1 VLLRVRPRAGWRA
14 IHIANFNRSYLGCV
28 ATATA
33 VPYQT
38 LATTGYMMSRSA
50 HIARDDI
57 TALQLV
63 IPNWVVT
70 SNAET
75 GPGSSCTVTAS
86 VEYPAG
92 TFKQVTFSG
101 ATSILIADAA
111 QAISDFVSV
120 AIPNGATFFVRI
132 FRTGFSNSV
141 CPYTLTTNSGQG
153 SVANYG
159 AGSGTDQTMSG
170 TIANTGGGHFAP
182 AAILAMTT
190 KPSIYLMGDSRTAG
204 VGDTADAS
212 LDRGQFARS
221 IGPSY
226 GYINAGC
233 GGDRQ
238 YQWLLSNAKRLALA
252 QYCSHVL
259 NGYGINDLT
268 VSHSGATV
276 YTDIQSAEALFPTK
290 PMWVATV
297 SPHSTGAWT
306 LADGSDQTVGTE
318 NAQRVALNA
327 SIRARS
333 RFLEIA
339 DQVESARDSGK
350 WLAPGYT
357 TDGLHA
363 TQTGYLAIKNSGAIN
378 TGLFTR

>member
-1 VLLRVRPRAGWRA
+1 VSLFPLHHGILSCR
-14 IHIANFNRSYLGCV
+14 HSYLGCV

-57 TALQLV
+57 TSLALV

-75 GPGSSCTVTAS
+75 GPGSSVTVTAA

-92 TFKQVTFSG
+92 TFKQVTFAGS
-101 ATSILIADAA
+101 TSILIADAA

-120 AIPNGATFFVRI
+120 AIPNGSQFWVRI
-132 FRTGFSNSV
+132 FRTGFASV

-159 AGSGTDQTMSG
+159 AGAGTDLTMG
-170 TIANTGGGHFAP
+170 GAIANTGGGHFAP
-182 AAILAMTT
+182 AAILAYTT

-238 YQWLLSNAKRLALA
+238 YQWLLSNAKRLSLA

-276 YTDIQSAEALFPTK
+276 YTDIQSAEALFPGK
-290 PMWVATV
+290 LMWVATV

-350 WLAPGYT
+350 WQAPGIT
-357 TDGLHA
+357 ADGLHA

-378 TGLFTR
+378 TAAFVR